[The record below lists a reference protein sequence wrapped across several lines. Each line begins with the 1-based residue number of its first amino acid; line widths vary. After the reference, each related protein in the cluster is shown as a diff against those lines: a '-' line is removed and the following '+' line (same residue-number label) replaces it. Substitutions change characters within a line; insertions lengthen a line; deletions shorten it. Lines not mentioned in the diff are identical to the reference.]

1 MVIFKIT
8 ENTAKPAQ
16 LAAGSTLSARARKQE
31 VFLFLLDGLLPILF
45 TEFLHF
51 AWVWRL
57 GGPQRTLQYLPPE
70 VVVRRFRFANL
81 L

>member
-57 GGPQRTLQYLPPE
+57 G